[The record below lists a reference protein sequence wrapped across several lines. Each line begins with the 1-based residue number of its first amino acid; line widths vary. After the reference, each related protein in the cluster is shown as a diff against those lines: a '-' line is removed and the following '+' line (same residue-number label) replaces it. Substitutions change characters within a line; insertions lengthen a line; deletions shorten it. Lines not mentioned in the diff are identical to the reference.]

1 MVAAVIESLRGVVA
15 VPRPGRRALKHA
27 ARQGFRHTPAAAS
40 SSPVIC
46 GRYLSA
52 VGDDVM
58 VGLGAIVVLGVGM
71 QWLARRVRIPA
82 ILLLIGAG
90 LVAGPWL
97 GIIEPDEI
105 FGDSLFTLVS
115 MAVSLL
121 LFEGGLGLDVRDLRR
136 RGPRPVVQLVT
147 LGVLITWVAVA
158 LVAAPL
164 FGLPTNLCLLLGAL
178 LVVSGPT
185 VVGPLLHVVRPR
197 EPTATI
203 LRWEGIVIDPIGATL
218 ALVVLKVVTADD
230 APFAELV
237 LTALVGCAVGMVAAG
252 LLVLALR
259 TFSVPDDLEPAVTFM
274 AVIAAY
280 TVGEWILEEGGLFAA
295 TVLGVALANQRWV
308 SVRRIAAFGHDV
320 GVLVLGGLFVV
331 LAARVTPSSFEGI
344 IVPSIGL
351 VAVLVLVVRPVV
363 GWLCTTRLGP
373 SGARPRVHRRARA
386 PGIVAAA
393 TSALFALRL
402 TDAGVDDGRIDAIV
416 FLVIVGTCLVYGLG
430 AAPLARALGV
440 TEPEPDRHP
449 PRRPPALA
457 PRPRRPAGRARRG
470 REGPRQ
476 RPAPPRRH
484 GEGLAPPHHGRDRPP
499 GPRRAAVRAHGRA
512 RLARRR
518 AQRPPAHPLPRGA
531 RPPGDLRAP
540 RRRRPRPGPPGAPG
554 PRPRRPGRGRTD
566 TAPAHPVSRWTPSPP
581 PTRSRSSSPRATS
594 RRSRPSWCR
603 HRRAGGSDA
612 PSRRACTQSSLA
624 AAYDTGELR
633 VITGPDVDRA
643 GGEVALVAW
652 RRDGRLDM
660 APHRH
665 TRSARP
671 RPSR

>member
-1 MVAAVIESLRGVVA
+1 
-15 VPRPGRRALKHA
+15 
-27 ARQGFRHTPAAAS
+27 
-40 SSPVIC
+40 
-46 GRYLSA
+46 
-52 VGDDVM
+52 M

-230 APFAELV
+230 APFAELI

-363 GWLCTTRLGP
+363 GWLCTTR
-373 SGARPRVHRRARA
+373 SGLPVRDRVFIGALAPR
-386 PGIVAAA
+386 GIVAAA

-440 TEPEPDRHP
+440 TEPEPTGILLVGHQPWLLALADLLAELGEDVRVLASDQRHLEGTAKGWRLLTMAATDHRVLDELRSVRTAVLASHDAEHNALALTRCIEVLARREIYVLP
-449 PRRPPALA
+449 ADDAPAPGHRVLRDLARGGPADTDTGAGAPGEPMDPFSPTDPLEDLVAPGDIEEIEAELVPASASGWERRPFAPGRPSAQSRNASTRPDQPGDPVPGHLRARRPP
-457 PRPRRPAGRARRG
+457 
-470 REGPRQ
+470 
-476 RPAPPRRH
+476 
-484 GEGLAPPHHGRDRPP
+484 
-499 GPRRAAVRAHGRA
+499 
-512 RLARRR
+512 
-518 AQRPPAHPLPRGA
+518 
-531 RPPGDLRAP
+531 
-540 RRRRPRPGPPGAPG
+540 
-554 PRPRRPGRGRTD
+554 
-566 TAPAHPVSRWTPSPP
+566 
-581 PTRSRSSSPRATS
+581 
-594 RRSRPSWCR
+594 
-603 HRRAGGSDA
+603 
-612 PSRRACTQSSLA
+612 
-624 AAYDTGELR
+624 
-633 VITGPDVDRA
+633 
-643 GGEVALVAW
+643 
-652 RRDGRLDM
+652 
-660 APHRH
+660 
-665 TRSARP
+665 
-671 RPSR
+671 